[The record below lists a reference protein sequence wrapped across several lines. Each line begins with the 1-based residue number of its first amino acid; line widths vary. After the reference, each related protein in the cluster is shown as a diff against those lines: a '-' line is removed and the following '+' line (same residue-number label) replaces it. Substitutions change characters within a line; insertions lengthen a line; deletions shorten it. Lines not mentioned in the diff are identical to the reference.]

1 MTRLYILLVFIL
13 FSGSVFAQAEAV
25 NNSRGYIVTLSGD
38 HLTGRIG
45 DVIEGNG
52 TSFVMFINDFGT
64 PYMIRAELIRGFAFK
79 ENKDMLEYETQFDSR
94 KWLFMKVIVRGAGIS
109 LYKSPGYNIT
119 NQSSGSVNVI
129 NNRNFQPGRYY
140 IVRGDRNPIPVKR
153 WGFRRNMRKILKERA
168 PEVASKIGDKGYR
181 FKNLEKIIK
190 EYNREYIL
198 TRYSL

>member
-13 FSGSVFAQAEAV
+13 FSGSVLAQAEAIS
-25 NNSRGYIVTLSGD
+25 NSRGYIVTLSGD

-45 DVIEGNG
+45 DVIDGNG

-64 PYMIRAELIRGFAFK
+64 PYMIRAELISGFAYK

-94 KWLFMKVIVRGAGIS
+94 KWLFMKVIVRGPGIN
-109 LYKSPGYNIT
+109 LYKSPGYKISNK
-119 NQSSGSVNVI
+119 SGGSINVI

-153 WGFRRNMRKILKERA
+153 WGFRRNMRQILKDRA
-168 PEVASKIGDKGYR
+168 PEVASKIGEKGYR

>member
-13 FSGSVFAQAEAV
+13 FSGSVLAQAEAV
-25 NNSRGYIVTLSGD
+25 SNSQGYIVTLSGD

-64 PYMIRAELIRGFAFK
+64 PYMIRAELIKGFAFK

-94 KWLFMKVIVRGAGIS
+94 KWLFMKVIVRGAGFS
-109 LYKSPGYNIT
+109 LYRSPGYNIA
-119 NQSSGSVNVI
+119 NEPGGSVNVV

-140 IVRGDRNPIPVKR
+140 IVRGNRAPIPVKR
-153 WGFRRNMRKILKERA
+153 WGFRRNMRKMLKERA
-168 PEVASKIGDKGYR
+168 PELSGKIGDKGYR

>member
-13 FSGSVFAQAEAV
+13 FSGSVFAQSEAV

-94 KWLFMKVIVRGAGIS
+94 KWLFMKVVVRGAGIS
-109 LYKSPGYNIT
+109 LYKSPGYNIS
-119 NQSSGSVNVI
+119 NQSGGSVNVI